1 MIKMR
6 RIDVAYTDG
15 HWLAQIDTD
24 CLPLDGPTLIQL
36 TKEVQGALPDEALLF
51 VVDYTTIEYYF
62 EAEAQ
67 MTDEMPEPKD
77 FYDGA
82 AWSGADIRDLKWL
95 LENGTPIEDVAR
107 LLRRA
112 TNVLEVV
119 AKARELGLEVRHDS
133 AAAEAEFLEASE
145 NGGATVISSA
155 QEF

>member
-36 TKEVQGALPDEALLF
+36 IKEVQGALPDEALLF

-67 MTDEMPEPKD
+67 
-77 FYDGA
+77 
-82 AWSGADIRDLKWL
+82 
-95 LENGTPIEDVAR
+95 
-107 LLRRA
+107 
-112 TNVLEVV
+112 
-119 AKARELGLEVRHDS
+119 
-133 AAAEAEFLEASE
+133 FLDASE
-145 NGGATVISSA
+145 KSDVLVCRNSKGTRGDEVAGVRR
-155 QEF
+155 FN